1 MKYPALLWALLCFG
15 AVPAGATVYYVDAAA
30 GADGANGMSEMTPW
44 RTLARVSAEPLE
56 AGDCV
61 LLRRGRVWREG
72 LVVTRSGAA
81 DVPITFGAYGEGGR
95 PVIDGDGVALVEG
108 QGLLHFWRASH
119 IVLEGWTVRN
129 SARSGVLFYS
139 GSGLRLR
146 DLVVSSSRANGV
158 LVFDCQAVV
167 VEDSEFYGNSLDTG
181 SMWAGLRVDA
191 KGGQWSDFL
200 IRNNRIHDNIGGA
213 DWNSANGIMLGHTG
227 ENIPALESVRI
238 VGNELYSNGNPMQNQ
253 AGRGLSA
260 SCTGDVTVTGN
271 YVRQN
276 ASAGIYLGDAG
287 LALSIEISR
296 NFFYNN
302 ALRQYGGITDGTA
315 KAFQNTAIVDDA
327 NITAM
332 GAELGGN
339 GSWTLTGNTFYYLTQ
354 SSDAYRAFIR
364 INDIMQQRN
373 FAADNNLY
381 YSPGPVR
388 WKNGLGEFVSFEQWK
403 KLGFDAHS
411 IAP

>member
-1 MKYPALLWALLCFG
+1 M
-15 AVPAGATVYYVDAAA
+15 
-30 GADGANGMSEMTPW
+30 
-44 RTLARVSAEPLE
+44 
-56 AGDCV
+56 
-61 LLRRGRVWREG
+61 RR
-72 LVVTRSGAA
+72 
-81 DVPITFGAYGEGGR
+81 
-95 PVIDGDGVALVEG
+95 
-108 QGLLHFWRASH
+108 
-119 IVLEGWTVRN
+119 
-129 SARSGVLFYS
+129 
-139 GSGLRLR
+139 
-146 DLVVSSSRANGV
+146 
-158 LVFDCQAVV
+158 
-167 VEDSEFYGNSLDTG
+167 
-181 SMWAGLRVDA
+181 
-191 KGGQWSDFL
+191 
-200 IRNNRIHDNIGGA
+200 IGGF
-213 DWNSANGIMLGHTG
+213 
-227 ENIPALESVRI
+227 VKYI
-238 VGNELYSNGNPMQNQ
+238 VQ
-253 AGRGLSA
+253 
-260 SCTGDVTVTGN
+260 
-271 YVRQN
+271 
-276 ASAGIYLGDAG
+276 
-287 LALSIEISR
+287 

-403 KLGFDAHS
+403 KLGIDAHS